1 MLFSRKLVHN
11 WYMASGWIKEKYE
24 TRSDITSLGTQ
35 KYESYRLCDGCLS
48 IIGKINLLI
57 DKWITWAYNNSR
69 KHWTSAQRM

>member
-11 WYMASGWIKEKYE
+11 WYMASQWIKEKYE

-57 DKWITWAYNNSR
+57 DKWITWAYYNSR
-69 KHWTSAQRM
+69 KRWTSAQRM